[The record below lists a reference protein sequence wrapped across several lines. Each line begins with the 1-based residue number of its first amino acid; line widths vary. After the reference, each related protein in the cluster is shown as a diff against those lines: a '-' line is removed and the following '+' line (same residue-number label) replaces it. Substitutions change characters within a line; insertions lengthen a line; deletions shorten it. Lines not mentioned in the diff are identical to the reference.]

1 MNIPGFRAE
10 ASLYGES
17 GHYRMAGAHTQ
28 ANGTIQPAAI
38 RGNYWAD
45 RCYRECGRSILQLQI
60 LTLRCHCICYLVG
73 HLAAF
78 PCSAAGCSH

>member
-10 ASLYGES
+10 ASLSGES

-45 RCYRECGRSILQLQI
+45 RCYRVYGRSILQL
-60 LTLRCHCICYLVG
+60 
-73 HLAAF
+73 
-78 PCSAAGCSH
+78 

>member
-45 RCYRECGRSILQLQI
+45 RCWECVADP
-60 LTLRCHCICYLVG
+60 Y
-73 HLAAF
+73 
-78 PCSAAGCSH
+78 CSYDPYSAITATVFVT

>member
-28 ANGTIQPAAI
+28 ANGTIQPAGPYRPLSPLIRAALRAPLNPQPLPPQAII
-38 RGNYWAD
+38 RG
-45 RCYRECGRSILQLQI
+45 
-60 LTLRCHCICYLVG
+60 H
-73 HLAAF
+73 
-78 PCSAAGCSH
+78 